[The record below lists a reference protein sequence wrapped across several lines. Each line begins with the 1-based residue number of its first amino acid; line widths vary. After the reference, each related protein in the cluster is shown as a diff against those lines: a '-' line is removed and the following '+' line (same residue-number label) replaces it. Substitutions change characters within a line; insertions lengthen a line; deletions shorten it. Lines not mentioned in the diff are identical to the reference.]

1 MATSSVQW
9 LLLLLFIAAA
19 CATSKTQ
26 SSRTIRQAV
35 EVDTLSRRTVTAE
48 AATHAT
54 TILFDV
60 LLADTMKTT
69 PAFMK
74 STPAPSSATAQGG
87 FAALASHAALIAS
100 RHLQGRVLIT
110 DTAAAIIATS
120 DTATFTEATE
130 ATEATKVTNATT
142 AKAPFPFNLPVWVPV
157 LLIAFV
163 LFFFC
168 ILICRHI

>member
-1 MATSSVQW
+1 MATMSVLW
-9 LLLLLFIAAA
+9 LLLLLSTAAA

-26 SSRTIRQAV
+26 SSRTIRQQQTA
-35 EVDTLSRRTVTAE
+35 DTITRHAATSK
-48 AATHAT
+48 AATHAAA
-54 TILFDV
+54 IIFDV